1 MPAIL
6 FSADLM
12 LQSKFSAAG
21 ARTEIATRSV
31 LSAAGLIEHAPGA
44 QLVVIDLS
52 TPRLEIV
59 ALVAE
64 LRGLALPP
72 RSIVAFGPHVQTGL
86 LEQAQSAPCD
96 LVLSRG
102 AFHAQLDELL
112 RQSASHDERP

>member
-21 ARTEIATRSV
+21 ARTGVVTRSV
-31 LSAAGLIEHAPGA
+31 LSSAGLIEHAPGA
-44 QLVVIDLS
+44 SLVVIDLS
-52 TPRLEIV
+52 APRLEIT

-64 LRGLALPP
+64 LRGLVTPP

-86 LEQAQSAPCD
+86 LEQAAAAPCD

-102 AFHAQLDELL
+102 AFHAQVDELL
-112 RQSASHDERP
+112 QNAAGH